1 MISITRLR
9 EFLVETKTAING
21 INFTEL
27 IIDDSQ
33 FISFLKERK
42 EAENS
47 MLFGVIPQYPLEGQ
61 EDMYKWLN
69 QLQFFIIKKRSAR
82 FSHDELITNMEET
95 RVLAQEFVEYI
106 IENSVGDSKLF
117 CGLSNELVSGSLL
130 VMPIWNKGQC
140 DGWAI
145 EFDLRTS

>member
-9 EFLVETKTAING
+9 EFLVETKTEING
-21 INFTEL
+21 INFSEL

-42 EAENS
+42 ETDNA
-47 MLFGVIPQYPLEGQ
+47 MLFAVIPQYPLEGQ
-61 EDMYKWLN
+61 EDRYKWMN

-82 FSHDELITNMEET
+82 FSHDELISNMEQT
-95 RVLAQEFVEYI
+95 RSLAQEFVEYI
-106 IENSVGDSKLF
+106 ILNAVGDSNSF
-117 CGLSNELVSGSLL
+117 CGLSNELIKGSLL

-145 EFDLRTS
+145 EFDLLTN

>member
-61 EDMYKWLN
+61 EDMYEWLN

-82 FSHDELITNMEET
+82 FLHDELITNMEET
-95 RVLAQEFVEYI
+95 RTLAQEFVEYVI
-106 IENSVGDSKLF
+106 LNSVGDSNSF

-130 VMPIWNKGQC
+130 VKPIWNKGQC